1 MKPEVRIIQAQEET
15 VAPAQISSWEAEQLM
30 RKYGYS
36 TQNDV
41 HVEDQPAT
49 SGLTFEEMVAQ
60 ENVRINNERLRQQ
73 QVPRPPSFD
82 GRGGLHTETRY
93 SSDEDT
99 GFSFNVQ
106 ITSDMP
112 IPKY

>member
-36 TQNDV
+36 TQNEAP
-41 HVEDQPAT
+41 EDQPAS
-49 SGLTFEEMVAQ
+49 SGMTFEEMVAQ
-60 ENVRINNERLRQQ
+60 ENARLNNERMRHQ
-73 QVPRPPSFD
+73 QVPRPASFD